1 MAKIKRPTLTVK
13 CSQFAFDELFE
24 KFNKAVKSKQYK
36 KFDYD
41 AWCKIRKTIKEHC
54 SRTDKT
60 IIPTNVH
67 FDIDTNEVLVAIGKE
82 GVGFQ
87 SDDKSFGQFLA
98 NEWTP
103 RFITDVLMSGI
114 EVREVSDYVISTKPT
129 PAEQTWKETMCAN
142 DSYCYKIYVKQR
154 KEINNYYNDVNQH
167 YEKIYTNA
175 DKYKPS
181 YATAQPS
188 NLNWDGIAGG
198 PIADN
203 TATKATTN
211 TEKLDGFTIDWNVPT
226 STTKPI
232 TNAVKPDSLT
242 LDWFATTSSTKP
254 ISADDL
260 ATITKLNTK
269 ASVIS
274 PCADQVS
281 ICCDDLCKNCKNYEK
296 KDNEKKENKM
306 KGFNFDFGKIT
317 NDSIRMS
324 MYGMAVK
331 NTSGVWT
338 AYDKSTG
345 DLMDVDVF
353 NFDGSNFLFKMPVAI
368 KDIVVGDVVIHA
380 RKPMFVISK
389 TEAGDLVAIDPVAG
403 EKKTIMP
410 VRSPFG
416 FNFCTKIISL
426 FDSLMPTAETPSA
439 DNPFG
444 SLWMFALL
452 DNKQDTKDILPMML
466 MMNGANM
473 GNMNPMMWM
482 LMMDNDGSTKDN
494 LLPLMML
501 ANMNK

>member
-1 MAKIKRPTLTVK
+1 MAKIKRPTLTVS

-82 GVGFQ
+82 AVGFQ

-154 KEINNYYNDVNQH
+154 EEINNYYNDINQH

-188 NLNWDGIAGG
+188 NLSWNGITGG
-198 PIADN
+198 SIVDN
-203 TATKATTN
+203 TATKAIVSNAAELATATA
-211 TEKLDGFTIDWNVPT
+211 
-226 STTKPI
+226 KPGG
-232 TNAVKPDSLT
+232 LT
-242 LDWFATTSSTKP
+242 LDWFASTGTTKP
-254 ISADDL
+254 VSTDDL
-260 ATITKLNTK
+260 VDVTKLNTK

-281 ICCDDLCKNCKNYEK
+281 ICTDDLCKNCKNYEK
-296 KDNEKKENKM
+296 KDNEEKENKM

-368 KDIVVGDVVIHA
+368 KDIAVGDVIIHA
-380 RKPMFVISK
+380 RKPMFVVSK
-389 TEAGDLVAIDPVAG
+389 TEAGDLVAVDPVAG

-410 VRSPFG
+410 TRSPFG

-426 FDSLMPTAETPSA
+426 FDNLMGNSEAPSA

-444 SLWMFALL
+444 SLWMLML
-452 DNKQDTKDILPMML
+452 MDGKSDMKDMLIPMML
-466 MMNGANM
+466 MNQANGSTNAF
-473 GNMNPMMWM
+473 NPMMLM
-482 LMMDNDGSTKDN
+482 LMNDGDMKDMAI
-494 LLPLMML
+494 PLML
-501 ANMNK
+501 MNQVK

>member
-54 SRTDKT
+54 SRVDKK
-60 IIPTNVH
+60 IVPTSIH
-67 FDIDTNEVLVAIGKE
+67 FDVDTKKVFVENVPN
-82 GVGFQ
+82 FHF
-87 SDDKSFGQFLA
+87 DDKSFGQFLV
-98 NEWTP
+98 NELTP
-103 RFITDVLMSGI
+103 QFIIKVLMCGI
-114 EVREVSDYVISTKPT
+114 EVKEATEYVISTKPT
-129 PAEQTWKETMCAN
+129 TAELNWKREMTIN
-142 DSYCYKIYVKQR
+142 DKYYYKNIIKQR
-154 KEINNYYNDVNQH
+154 EEINNYYNDVNQH
-167 YEKIYTNA
+167 YEKIYTDA
-175 DKYKPS
+175 DKYSPT
-181 YATAQPS
+181 YAAAQPS
-188 NLNWDGIAGG
+188 NLSWTDDG
-198 PIADN
+198 
-203 TATKATTN
+203 TATKAIVSNAAELAKTT
-211 TEKLDGFTIDWNVPT
+211 TA
-226 STTKPI
+226 KPE
-232 TNAVKPDSLT
+232 SLT
-242 LDWFATTSSTKP
+242 LDWFATTSTTKP
-254 ISADDL
+254 VSADDL
-260 ATITKLNTK
+260 VDVAKLNTK

-281 ICCDDLCKNCKNYEK
+281 ICTDDLCKNCKNYEK
-296 KDNEKKENKM
+296 KDNEEKENKM

-368 KDIVVGDVVIHA
+368 KDIAVGDVIIHA

-410 VRSPFG
+410 SKNMFG
-416 FNFCTKIISL
+416 FNFATKVISL
-426 FDSLMPTAETPSA
+426 FDNLMGQTPTSE
-439 DNPFG
+439 NPFG
-444 SLWMFALL
+444 NMWMLML
-452 DNKQDTKDILPMML
+452 MDGKSDMKDMLIPMML
-466 MMNGANM
+466 MSQANGSTNAF
-473 GNMNPMMWM
+473 NPMMLM
-482 LMMDNDGSTKDN
+482 LMNDGDMKD
-494 LLPLMML
+494 LALPLML
-501 ANMNK
+501 MNQVK

>member
-1 MAKIKRPTLTVK
+1 MATVKSPVLYVK

-54 SRTDKT
+54 SRTDNKIVPT
-60 IIPTNVH
+60 IIH
-67 FDIDTNEVLVAIGKE
+67 FDIDTRKVFVENVPN
-82 GVGFQ
+82 FNF
-87 SDDKSFGQFLA
+87 DDKSFGQFLV
-98 NEWTP
+98 NELTP
-103 RFITDVLMSGI
+103 QFIIKVLMSSI
-114 EVREVSDYVISTKPT
+114 EVRETTDYVISTKPT
-129 PAEQTWKETMCAN
+129 TAELNWKREMTIN
-142 DSYCYKIYVKQR
+142 DKYYYKNIIKQY
-154 KEINNYYNDVNQH
+154 KEINNYYNDVNEH
-167 YEKIYTNA
+167 YEKIYTDA

-181 YATAQPS
+181 YATAPPT
-188 NLNWDGIAGG
+188 NLNWSGITGG
-198 PIADN
+198 PIVDN
-203 TATKATTN
+203 TATKAIVSNAAELATA
-211 TEKLDGFTIDWNVPT
+211 
-226 STTKPI
+226 TTKPE
-232 TNAVKPDSLT
+232 SLT
-242 LDWFATTSSTKP
+242 LDWFATTSTTKP
-254 ISADDL
+254 VSTDDL
-260 ATITKLNTK
+260 VDVAKLNTK
-269 ASVIS
+269 ASIIS

-296 KDNEKKENKM
+296 KDNEEKENKM

-368 KDIVVGDVVIHA
+368 KDIAVGDVIIHA
-380 RKPMFVISK
+380 RKPMFVVSK

-410 VRSPFG
+410 IRSPFG

-426 FDSLMPTAETPSA
+426 FDSLMPTAEAPSA

-444 SLWMFALL
+444 SLWMLML
-452 DNKQDTKDILPMML
+452 MDGKSDMKDMLVPMML
-466 MMNGANM
+466 MSQANGSTNAF
-473 GNMNPMMWM
+473 NPMMLM
-482 LMMDNDGSTKDN
+482 LMSDGDMKD
-494 LLPLMML
+494 LAIPMML
-501 ANMNK
+501 MNQVK

>member
-41 AWCKIRKTIKEHC
+41 AWCKIRKVIKEHC

-67 FDIDTNEVLVAIGKE
+67 FDIDANEALVAIGKE
-82 GVGFQ
+82 AMEFHL
-87 SDDKSFGQFLA
+87 DDKSFGQFLA
-98 NEWTP
+98 NELTP
-103 RFITDVLMSGI
+103 RFTIDVLMQGI
-114 EVREVSDYVISTKPT
+114 EVKEVNDYFISVMPT
-129 PAEQTWKETMCAN
+129 PAERTWKETMCAN
-142 DSYCYKIYVKQR
+142 DNYCYKIVIKQR
-154 KEINNYYNDVNQH
+154 KEINNYYNDINQH
-167 YEKIYTNA
+167 YEKIYTDA
-175 DKYKPS
+175 DKYSPA

-188 NLNWDGIAGG
+188 NLNWDGITGG
-198 PIADN
+198 PIGDN
-203 TATKATTN
+203 TATKAIVSNAAELATATA
-211 TEKLDGFTIDWNVPT
+211 
-226 STTKPI
+226 KPGG
-232 TNAVKPDSLT
+232 LT
-242 LDWFATTSSTKP
+242 LDWFASTGTTKP
-254 ISADDL
+254 VSTDDL
-260 ATITKLNTK
+260 VDVAKLNTK
-269 ASVIS
+269 ASIIS

-296 KDNEKKENKM
+296 KDNEEKENKM

-368 KDIVVGDVVIHA
+368 KDIAVGDVIIHA
-380 RKPMFVISK
+380 RKPMFVVSK
-389 TEAGDLVAIDPVAG
+389 TEAGDLVAVDPVAG

-410 VRSPFG
+410 IRSPFG
-416 FNFCTKIISL
+416 FNFATKVISL
-426 FDSLMPTAETPSA
+426 FDNLMGNSEAPSA

-444 SLWMFALL
+444 NLWVLMLM
-452 DNKQDTKDILPMML
+452 DGKSDMKDMLVPMML
-466 MMNGANM
+466 MSQANGSTNAF
-473 GNMNPMMWM
+473 NPMMLM
-482 LMMDNDGSTKDN
+482 LMSDGDMKD
-494 LLPLMML
+494 LAVPLML
-501 ANMNK
+501 MNQVK

>member
-1 MAKIKRPTLTVK
+1 MATVKSPVLYVK
-13 CSQFAFDELFE
+13 CSQSAFNELFE
-24 KFNKAVKSKQYK
+24 KFNKAVKNKQYK

-54 SRTDKT
+54 SRVDNKIVPT
-60 IIPTNVH
+60 IIH
-67 FDIDTNEVLVAIGKE
+67 FDIDTKKVFVENVPN
-82 GVGFQ
+82 FYF
-87 SDDKSFGQFLA
+87 DDKSFGQFLV
-98 NEWTP
+98 NELTP
-103 RFITDVLMSGI
+103 QFIIKVLMCNV
-114 EVREVSDYVISTKPT
+114 EVKETTDYVISTKPT
-129 PAEQTWKETMCAN
+129 TAELNWKREMTIN
-142 DSYCYKIYVKQR
+142 DSYYYKNIIKQC
-154 KEINNYYNDVNQH
+154 KEITNYFNDVNEH
-167 YEKIYTNA
+167 YEKIYTDA

-181 YATAQPS
+181 YATAQPT
-188 NLNWDGIAGG
+188 NLNWAGG
-198 PIADN
+198 PIGDN
-203 TATKATTN
+203 TATKAIVSNAAELAN
-211 TEKLDGFTIDWNVPT
+211 TATA
-226 STTKPI
+226 KPG
-232 TNAVKPDSLT
+232 SLT
-242 LDWFATTSSTKP
+242 LDWFASTSTTKP
-254 ISADDL
+254 VSADDL
-260 ATITKLNTK
+260 VDITKLNTK

-281 ICCDDLCKNCKNYEK
+281 ICTDDLCKNCKNYEK
-296 KDNEKKENKM
+296 KDNEEKENKM

-331 NTSGVWT
+331 NTSGIWT

-368 KDIVVGDVVIHA
+368 KDIAVGDVIIHA
-380 RKPMFVISK
+380 RKPMFVVSK

-452 DNKQDTKDILPMML
+452 DGKQDTKDILPMML

-473 GNMNPMMWM
+473 GSMNPMMWM

>member
-1 MAKIKRPTLTVK
+1 MAKIKRPTLTVN

-82 GVGFQ
+82 GVRFQ

-103 RFITDVLMSGI
+103 RFITDVLMNGI

-154 KEINNYYNDVNQH
+154 EEINNYYNDVNQH
-167 YEKIYTNA
+167 YEKIYTDA

-203 TATKATTN
+203 TATKA
-211 TEKLDGFTIDWNVPT
+211 IV
-226 STTKPI
+226 S
-232 TNAVKPDSLT
+232 NAAELATATAKSGGLT
-242 LDWFATTSSTKP
+242 LDWFASTGTTKP
-254 ISADDL
+254 VSTDDL
-260 ATITKLNTK
+260 VDVTKLDTK

-296 KDNEKKENKM
+296 KDNEEKENKM

-338 AYDKSTG
+338 AYDKNTG

-368 KDIVVGDVVIHA
+368 KDIAVGDVVIHA

-410 VRSPFG
+410 SKNMFG
-416 FNFCTKIISL
+416 FNFATKVVSL
-426 FDSLMPTAETPSA
+426 FDNLMGQTPTSE
-439 DNPFG
+439 NPFG
-444 SLWMFALL
+444 NMWMLML
-452 DNKQDTKDILPMML
+452 MDGKSDMKDMLVPMML
-466 MMNGANM
+466 MNQANGSTNAF
-473 GNMNPMMWM
+473 NPMMLM
-482 LMMDNDGSTKDN
+482 LMNDGDMKDMAI
-494 LLPLMML
+494 PLML
-501 ANMNK
+501 MNQVK

>member
-41 AWCKIRKTIKEHC
+41 DWCKIRKAIKEHC

-60 IIPTNVH
+60 IIPATVH
-67 FDIDTNEVLVAIGKE
+67 FDIDTKVVLVAIGKE
-82 GVGFQ
+82 SVGFHF
-87 SDDKSFGQFLA
+87 DDKSFGQFLV
-98 NEWTP
+98 NELTP
-103 RFITDVLMSGI
+103 QFIIKVLMCNI
-114 EVREVSDYVISTKPT
+114 EVKEATEYVIPTKPT
-129 PAEQTWKETMCAN
+129 IAELNWKREMTTN
-142 DSYCYKIYVKQR
+142 DKYYYKNIIKQY
-154 KEINNYYNDVNQH
+154 KNYNDV
-167 YEKIYTNA
+167 YEKIYTDA
-175 DKYKPS
+175 DKYSPA

-188 NLNWDGIAGG
+188 NLNWVVD
-198 PIADN
+198 D
-203 TATKATTN
+203 TATKAITN
-211 TEKLDGFTIDWNVPT
+211 TAPT
-226 STTKPI
+226 
-232 TNAVKPDSLT
+232 KPDSLT

-260 ATITKLNTK
+260 GSVVKLNTR
-269 ASVIS
+269 ADVIKFE
-274 PCADQVS
+274 PCADKVS

-296 KDNEKKENKM
+296 KDNEEKENKM

-368 KDIVVGDVVIHA
+368 KDIAVGDVIIHA
-380 RKPMFVISK
+380 RKPMFVVSK
-389 TEAGDLVAIDPVAG
+389 TEAGDLVAVDPVAG

-410 VRSPFG
+410 IRSPFG
-416 FNFCTKIISL
+416 FNFATKVISL
-426 FDSLMPTAETPSA
+426 FDNLMGNSEAPSA

-444 SLWMFALL
+444 SLWMLML
-452 DNKQDTKDILPMML
+452 MDGKSDMKDMLVPMML
-466 MMNGANM
+466 MSQANGSTNAF
-473 GNMNPMMWM
+473 NPMMLM
-482 LMMDNDGSTKDN
+482 LMNDGDMKDIA
-494 LLPLMML
+494 LPLML
-501 ANMNK
+501 MNQVK

>member
-1 MAKIKRPTLTVK
+1 MAKIKRPTLTVS

-67 FDIDTNEVLVAIGKE
+67 FDIDTNEVLIAIGKE
-82 GVGFQ
+82 AVGFQ

-103 RFITDVLMSGI
+103 RFITDVLMNGI

-129 PAEQTWKETMCAN
+129 PAEQTWKETMYAN

-167 YEKIYTNA
+167 YEKIYTDA

-181 YATAQPS
+181 YATAQPAD
-188 NLNWDGIAGG
+188 LNWNGITGG
-198 PIADN
+198 PIGDN
-203 TATKATTN
+203 TATKAIVSNAAELATATA
-211 TEKLDGFTIDWNVPT
+211 
-226 STTKPI
+226 KPGG
-232 TNAVKPDSLT
+232 LT
-242 LDWFATTSSTKP
+242 LDWFASTGTTKP

-260 ATITKLNTK
+260 GSVVKLNTK
-269 ASVIS
+269 ADVIKFE

-281 ICCDDLCKNCKNYEK
+281 ICCNDLCKNCKNYEK
-296 KDNEKKENKM
+296 KDNEEKENKM

-368 KDIVVGDVVIHA
+368 KDIAVGDVVIHA

-410 VRSPFG
+410 SKNMFG
-416 FNFCTKIISL
+416 FNFATKVISL
-426 FDSLMPTAETPSA
+426 FDNLMGQTPTSE
-439 DNPFG
+439 NPFG
-444 SLWMFALL
+444 NMWMLML
-452 DNKQDTKDILPMML
+452 MDGKSDMKDMLIPMML
-466 MMNGANM
+466 MSQANGSTNAF
-473 GNMNPMMWM
+473 NPMMLM
-482 LMMDNDGSTKDN
+482 LMNDGDMKDMAI
-494 LLPLMML
+494 PLML
-501 ANMNK
+501 MNQVK

>member
-1 MAKIKRPTLTVK
+1 MATIKRPTLTVK
-13 CSQFAFDELFE
+13 CSQFAFDERFE

-41 AWCKIRKTIKEHC
+41 AWCKIRKAIKEHC
-54 SRTDKT
+54 ARTDKT
-60 IIPTNVH
+60 IIPTTVH
-67 FDIDTNEVLVAIGKE
+67 FDIDTNVVLVAIGKE
-82 GVGFQ
+82 SVGFQ

-114 EVREVSDYVISTKPT
+114 EVKEATEYVISTKPT
-129 PAEQTWKETMCAN
+129 TAELDWKREMTINDKYYYKNIIKQYKET
-142 DSYCYKIYVKQR
+142 
-154 KEINNYYNDVNQH
+154 NNYYNDV
-167 YEKIYTNA
+167 YEKIYTDA
-175 DKYKPS
+175 DKYSPA

-188 NLNWDGIAGG
+188 NLSWTDDG
-198 PIADN
+198 
-203 TATKATTN
+203 TATKAIVSNAAELAKTT
-211 TEKLDGFTIDWNVPT
+211 
-226 STTKPI
+226 
-232 TNAVKPDSLT
+232 AVKPDSLT

-281 ICCDDLCKNCKNYEK
+281 ICTDDLCKNCKNYEK
-296 KDNEKKENKM
+296 KDNEEKENKM

-368 KDIVVGDVVIHA
+368 KDIAVGDVVIHA
-380 RKPMFVISK
+380 RKPMFVVSK

-410 VRSPFG
+410 SKNMFG
-416 FNFCTKIISL
+416 FNFATKVVSL
-426 FDSLMPTAETPSA
+426 FDNLMGQTPTSE
-439 DNPFG
+439 NPFG
-444 SLWMFALL
+444 NMWMLML
-452 DNKQDTKDILPMML
+452 MDGKSDMKDMLIPMML
-466 MMNGANM
+466 MSQANGSTNAF
-473 GNMNPMMWM
+473 NPMMLM
-482 LMMDNDGSTKDN
+482 LMNDGDMKN
-494 LLPLMML
+494 MAIPLML
-501 ANMNK
+501 MNQVK

>member
-1 MAKIKRPTLTVK
+1 MAKIKSPVLYVK

-54 SRTDKT
+54 SRVDNKIVPT
-60 IIPTNVH
+60 IIH
-67 FDIDTNEVLVAIGKE
+67 FDIDTKKVFVENVPN
-82 GVGFQ
+82 FYF
-87 SDDKSFGQFLA
+87 DDKSFGQFLV
-98 NEWTP
+98 NELTP
-103 RFITDVLMSGI
+103 QFIVKVLMNSI
-114 EVREVSDYVISTKPT
+114 EVRETTDYVISTKPT
-129 PAEQTWKETMCAN
+129 TAEVNWKREMTIN
-142 DSYCYKIYVKQR
+142 DSYYYKNIIKQYE
-154 KEINNYYNDVNQH
+154 KINNYFNDVNEH
-167 YEKIYTNA
+167 YEKIYT
-175 DKYKPS
+175 DSKKYEPS
-181 YATAQPS
+181 YATAQPT
-188 NLNWDGIAGG
+188 NLNWDGITGG
-198 PIADN
+198 PIGDN
-203 TATKATTN
+203 TATKAIVSNAAELAKTA
-211 TEKLDGFTIDWNVPT
+211 
-226 STTKPI
+226 KPE
-232 TNAVKPDSLT
+232 SLT
-242 LDWFATTSSTKP
+242 LDWFASTGTTKSV
-254 ISADDL
+254 SADDL
-260 ATITKLNTK
+260 VDVTKLNTK
-269 ASVIS
+269 VSVIS

-281 ICCDDLCKNCKNYEK
+281 ICTDDLCKNCKNYEK
-296 KDNEKKENKM
+296 KDNEEKENKM

-368 KDIVVGDVVIHA
+368 KDIAVGDVIIHA
-380 RKPMFVISK
+380 RKPMFVVSK

-410 VRSPFG
+410 TRSPFG

-426 FDSLMPTAETPSA
+426 FDSLMPTTETPSV

-473 GNMNPMMWM
+473 GSMNPMMWM

>member
-1 MAKIKRPTLTVK
+1 MAKIKRPTLTVS

-82 GVGFQ
+82 AVRFQ

-129 PAEQTWKETMCAN
+129 QAEQTWKETMCAN

-154 KEINNYYNDVNQH
+154 EEINNYYNDVNQH
-167 YEKIYTNA
+167 YEKIYTDA
-175 DKYKPS
+175 DKYKPA

-188 NLNWDGIAGG
+188 NLSWNGITGG

-211 TEKLDGFTIDWNVPT
+211 TEKPDG
-226 STTKPI
+226 
-232 TNAVKPDSLT
+232 LT

-274 PCADQVS
+274 PYADQVS
-281 ICCDDLCKNCKNYEK
+281 ICTDDLCKNCKNYEK
-296 KDNEKKENKM
+296 KDNEEKENKM

-331 NTSGVWT
+331 NASGVWT
-338 AYDKSTG
+338 AYDKGTG

-368 KDIVVGDVVIHA
+368 KDIAVGDVVIHA
-380 RKPMFVISK
+380 RKPMFVVSK
-389 TEAGDLVAIDPVAG
+389 TEAGDLVAVDPVAG
-403 EKKTIMP
+403 EKKTIML

-416 FNFCTKIISL
+416 FNFCTKVISL
-426 FDSLMPTAETPSA
+426 FDNLMGQTPTSE
-439 DNPFG
+439 NPFG
-444 SLWMFALL
+444 NMWMLML
-452 DNKQDTKDILPMML
+452 MDGKSDMKDMLIPMML
-466 MMNGANM
+466 MSQANGSTNAF
-473 GNMNPMMWM
+473 NPMMLM
-482 LMMDNDGSTKDN
+482 LMNDGDMKDMAI
-494 LLPLMML
+494 PLML
-501 ANMNK
+501 MNQVK